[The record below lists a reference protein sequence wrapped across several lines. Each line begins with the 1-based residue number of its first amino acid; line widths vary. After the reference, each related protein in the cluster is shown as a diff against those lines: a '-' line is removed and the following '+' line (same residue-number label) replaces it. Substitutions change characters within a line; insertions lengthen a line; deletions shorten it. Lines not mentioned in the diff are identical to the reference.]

1 MAKIR
6 IIKKNAGG
14 IFDDSIRNI
23 VTTLDSSNLPAYV
36 TINVDGPK
44 AVVDLSY
51 TGSTE
56 STIEKKLS
64 SGINVSIGSRS
75 GRIVKIGGYDV
86 FSHIGEILTIHPN
99 SERAKNN
106 IVKGVDLIRKLR

>member
-1 MAKIR
+1 MARIR

-56 STIEKKLS
+56 STIEKRLKNGL
-64 SGINVSIGSRS
+64 NVSIGSRS
-75 GRIVKIGGYDV
+75 GRIVKIGGNDV
-86 FSHIGEILTIHPN
+86 FRHLGEILAIHPK
-99 SERAKNN
+99 SERARNN
-106 IVKGVDLIRKLR
+106 IEKGVELIRELR